1 MRTNFSCVVLYYKVP
16 SPVNTRDPNAT
27 PKIGSPARNMTLN
40 KVQTVD
46 AKRDIHN
53 PSMRPTFQVFGARHI
68 HPPQSG
74 HQTHIFTPLPLE
86 PTGKHVSAADYLCL
100 LEPYLLLVGRPP

>member
-46 AKRDIHN
+46 AKRD
-53 PSMRPTFQVFGARHI
+53 V
-68 HPPQSG
+68 PQSFYETNFPG
-74 HQTHIFTPLPLE
+74 VRCTSHS
-86 PTGKHVSAADYLCL
+86 PTTVRASNPHLYAA
-100 LEPYLLLVGRPP
+100 PT